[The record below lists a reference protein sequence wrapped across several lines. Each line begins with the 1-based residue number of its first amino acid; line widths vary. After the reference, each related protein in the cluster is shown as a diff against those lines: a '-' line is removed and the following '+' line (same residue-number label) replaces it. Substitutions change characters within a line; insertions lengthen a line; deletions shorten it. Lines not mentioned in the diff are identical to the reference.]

1 MNFAGQTGL
10 SVDLHY
16 RHEIKAQQSEIREIV
31 LRKALARKMRVYA
44 PKSAKTVVRHA
55 CSAKI
60 RHLDLLCGSDHH
72 VLDLTLTI

>member
-1 MNFAGQTGL
+1 MNFAGQSGL
-10 SVDLHY
+10 SVHLHD
-16 RHEIKAQQSEIREIV
+16 RHQIEAQQSEIGEIV
-31 LRKALARKMRVYA
+31 LRKALARKMRVHA
-44 PKSAKTVVRHA
+44 PKPAKPVGSNA